1 MVLAQ
6 LSPSWSQRWFQAPQS
21 SQSSPRWCLV
31 PQWLQPLQPLPWD
44 VVVASVVGSV
54 VTVVTG
60 VSESSNTC
68 AESAIERPGR

>member
-1 MVLAQ
+1 VVTTVDTGTSVVAGVAALVLGA
-6 LSPSWSQRWFQAPQS
+6 SVVAT
-21 SQSSPRWCLV
+21 V
-31 PQWLQPLQPLPWD
+31 AAVAVD

>member
-1 MVLAQ
+1 MVTTVVSGTSVVAVV
-6 LSPSWSQRWFQAPQS
+6 AA
-21 SQSSPRWCLV
+21 LV
-31 PQWLQPLQPLPWD
+31 LGASVVATVAVD